1 MAKGRSPKNGKLARV
16 LRALD
21 RRSEHPSFLPLMSV
35 FPLIGYLVP
44 LLPTQLLLVAL
55 SFLHRSRW
63 LFIALSFLM
72 ATSVGAFLT
81 CVLIQFVGGGLKDD
95 LLSNSESARQVAD
108 GIVTYG
114 VWAVAVLALLPWPP
128 RSAVLICAFAGLN
141 PVAIAL
147 SIFVGRIAPTFLLA
161 WLAARAPDVLRH
173 LGWFDE
179 AFDHIERLRKKS
191 VADMEREH
199 T

>member
-1 MAKGRSPKNGKLARV
+1 MVKGSSQRNDKLTRV

-21 RRSEHPSFLPLMSV
+21 HRSAQPSFLPLMSV

-63 LFIALSFLM
+63 PSIALSFLV

-81 CVLIQFVGGGLKDD
+81 SVLIQSLGGGLKDH
-95 LLSNSESARQVAD
+95 LLSSSESARQVAD
-108 GIVTYG
+108 GIAIHG

-141 PVAIAL
+141 PAAIAI
-147 SIFVGRIAPTFLLA
+147 SILAGRAAPTVLLA
-161 WLAARAPDVLRH
+161 WLAARSPDALRRV
-173 LGWFDE
+173 GWFGE
-179 AFDHIERLRKKS
+179 AFDHIELLRKER
-191 VADMEREH
+191 VADIQ
-199 T
+199 